1 MPRHVSIVPMHPG
14 ALLREDILPALG
26 LSRQAFANALGTSRN
41 TLQRLLREESSV
53 TAEMALRLGKVCGN
67 GPTLWMKLQ
76 VAHDL
81 HTARHL
87 VDVDALETLEAA

>member
-1 MPRHVSIVPMHPG
+1 MPRHASIAPMHPG
-14 ALLREDILPALG
+14 ALLREDVLPALG
-26 LSRQAFANALGTSRN
+26 LSRQAFADALGTSRN

-76 VAHDL
+76 ATYDL
-81 HTARHL
+81 HDAQSR
-87 VDVDALETLEAA
+87 VDLDALATLEPA